1 METMSYLVT
10 NIPLSPFFIIAAS
23 SFYYTS
29 KPNHLVLFLQA
40 PVMVVFTLGVLEVE
54 RRYGKIWHDS
64 LCFYLPCVLGLVKV
78 KFD

>member
-40 PVMVVFTLGVLEVE
+40 PVMVAFTLGVLEVE
-54 RRYGKIWHDS
+54 RRYGKSGMAPSVFIYRAFWA
-64 LCFYLPCVLGLVKV
+64 
-78 KFD
+78 